1 MLKLKISTKVTIP
14 PKPVVMPKTN
24 TRSYAAVTAWGI
36 PKTAEKEPVAEEEK
50 SPYEIFKITYDK
62 WWAHFR
68 GKCRDQLRLALL
80 KTFYEK
86 LQKLE
91 EIRYQ
96 LAWPEAGSKKMEPP
110 KKEIKGPSSVQQKI
124 FADRRL
130 ARNPKPKL
138 VVLPEPWRY
147 RRQATKEVSPLV
159 TADLYL

>member
-1 MLKLKISTKVTIP
+1 MLKLKNSTKVTIS
-14 PKPVVMPKTN
+14 PKPIVMPKTSSV
-24 TRSYAAVTAWGI
+24 TYAAVAAWGI
-36 PKTAEKEPVAEEEK
+36 PKVSKEEPVEEEGK

-86 LQKLE
+86 LQKLK

-110 KKEIKGPSSVQQKI
+110 KKQTKGPSSVQQKI

-138 VVLPEPWRY
+138 VILPEPWRY

-159 TADLYL
+159 TAGLYS